1 MVCYEPE
8 SEDAAAHTLL
18 VIGEKG
24 LGKRTDFEEYRKT
37 SRGSKGVR
45 TMNITDKTGSVVAM
59 KNVTEDNDLLIITQ
73 SGIIIRMAVSDIKQ
87 AGRNTQGVKLINI
100 RDNDSIASVSV
111 VAKSEEP
118 EVCDAEGTPDAGA
131 QEGTPE
137 TPQNEE

>member
-8 SEDAAAHTLL
+8 NEDASLHTLL

-45 TMNITDKTGSVVAM
+45 TMNITDKTGVLVAM
-59 KNVTEDNDLLIITQ
+59 KNVTEDNDLLIITK
-73 SGIIIRMAVSDIKQ
+73 SGLIIRMAVSDIKQ

-100 RDNDSIASVSV
+100 KDNDSIASVSV
-111 VAKSEEP
+111 VARGEEEALP
-118 EVCDAEGTPDAGA
+118 EGEASAEVSGTSDSGNV
-131 QEGTPE
+131 ED
-137 TPQNEE
+137 NN